1 MRLGDQ
7 RTRWLYCL
15 LILVSFLVLPFFGAL
30 GRPLAALAFVAV
42 VVARRP
48 VQVVLEGATGP
59 ALIPVLGATGR
70 LIIVFGVLLAAGL
83 CYVP

>member
-1 MRLGDQ
+1 MR
-7 RTRWLYCL
+7 
-15 LILVSFLVLPFFGAL
+15 S
-30 GRPLAALAFVAV
+30 GRPLAALAFIGV

-70 LIIVFGVLLAAGL
+70 LIIVFGVLLAVGL